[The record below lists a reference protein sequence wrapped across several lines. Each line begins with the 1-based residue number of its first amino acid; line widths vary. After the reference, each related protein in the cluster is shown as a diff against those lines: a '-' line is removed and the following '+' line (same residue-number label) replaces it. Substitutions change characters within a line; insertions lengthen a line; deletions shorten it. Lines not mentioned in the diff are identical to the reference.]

1 VRKLSRDFTLLI
13 GALLV
18 GSVVTCGAGVFGL
31 DRLDGSLEDVVSVDM
46 PRLMTITDLRR
57 RIRTLVVAEN
67 DHILEADPAKAAAI
81 AKDLQ
86 TGAKT
91 TYELFAKYQPLLLPE
106 DAGTWNQLRGDVDA
120 WYALDARVL
129 KLSQARQV
137 AEATALSRTHS
148 KKWEALIKALIAS
161 ADKHLQ
167 AATGESRRVS
177 QTSRVTV
184 VVVFAVSALLGLIAG
199 LFIYRAIRR
208 MLGKVVE
215 LKDRLVAA
223 NEGLE
228 RTVDERTQTIRA
240 ILDHVHFGFFLVG
253 PELRITDGYTRSLSA
268 LLGKDQLAGEL
279 ASACLGF
286 EGDRGADFDMRVT
299 QIFDDLLPEELN
311 CDQIPAR
318 VVRGSQILRIQASA
332 VRGAAGQ
339 VVQVLFG
346 ISDVT
351 DLESAERENRDNR
364 TLLRA
369 LKAPEPFR
377 RFVADLSSRFGSVRD
392 AVQSADEPRARR
404 ELHTIKG
411 NASLH
416 GLADI
421 ASKTHLIEEH
431 DKIELLPVLDL
442 EQAFQSFLES
452 NLDVLGI
459 ERNGAEREV
468 FRIDSAALVELEQAV
483 RDATDLDTLRRTMS
497 HRLDLLRWQPVSRLL
512 GPIDEQ
518 VESLAA
524 RLGKDVTLRVSG
536 GDVTVVPSQ
545 IAPVLAMLPH
555 MLRNALDHGV
565 EPRGARGDK
574 PAQATLGL
582 AFHDTGDA
590 WQIEVSD
597 DGRGID
603 VARLQERA
611 VALGILQ
618 PGAQLSHEQLCTLIL
633 APKLST
639 AEQVS
644 EVSGRGE
651 GMAAVADAVKRTGGT
666 LSIRSDR
673 GAGTTV
679 SISLPKRTA
688 ARAAA

>member
-18 GSVVTCGAGVFGL
+18 GSVVTCGAGIFGL
-31 DRLDGSLEDVVSVDM
+31 GRLDSSLEDVVSVDM

-67 DHILEADPAKAAAI
+67 DHILEADPAKRRAI

-86 TGAKT
+86 AGAKAT
-91 TYELFAKYQPLLLPE
+91 DELFVKYEPFLLPE
-106 DAGTWNQLRGDVDA
+106 DAGRWKALRSDVDN

-129 KLSQARQV
+129 VVSDSRQIP
-137 AEATALSRTHS
+137 EATQLSKTHS
-148 KKWEALIKALIAS
+148 KQWESLIKELIAS

-167 AATGESRRVS
+167 AATVETRRIS
-177 QTSRVTV
+177 STARITV
-184 VVVFAVSALLGLIAG
+184 VGVFAGSALLGLIAG
-199 LFIYRAIRR
+199 LFIYRTIRR
-208 MLGKVVE
+208 MLGEVVS
-215 LKDRLVAA
+215 LKDRLLAA

-268 LLGKDQLAGEL
+268 LLGRDKLAGEL
-279 ASACLGF
+279 ASECLGF
-286 EGDRGADFDMRVT
+286 LGDAGADFEMRVS

-311 CDQIPAR
+311 CDQVPPRI
-318 VVRGSQILRIQASA
+318 VRGNQSLRIQASA
-332 VRGAAGQ
+332 VRDPAGH

-351 DLESAERENRDNR
+351 ELESAERENRDNR

-377 RFVADLSSRFGSVRD
+377 RFVADINARFGSIRE
-392 AVQSADEPRARR
+392 AVQTADEPRARR

-416 GLADI
+416 GLAEI
-421 ASKTHLIEEH
+421 ASRTHQLEEH
-431 DKIELLPVLDL
+431 DRIELPPVLDL
-442 EQAFQSFLES
+442 EQAFQHFLES
-452 NLDVLGI
+452 NLDILGI
-459 ERNGAEREV
+459 DRNGGEREV

-483 RDATDLDTLRRTMS
+483 RDATDLASLRRTMS
-497 HRLDLLRWQPVSRLL
+497 HRLDLLRWQPIARLL
-512 GPIDEQ
+512 GPIEEQ
-518 VESLAA
+518 VESLAQ
-524 RLGKDVTLRVSG
+524 RLGKDVALRVTGSELN
-536 GDVTVVPSQ
+536 VLPSR
-545 IAPVLAMLPH
+545 IAPVLAVLPH
-555 MLRNALDHGV
+555 MLRNALDHGI
-565 EPRGARGDK
+565 EPRGVRGDK
-574 PAQATLGL
+574 PATAILEL
-582 AFHDTGDA
+582 AFHETGDSWRIA
-590 WQIEVSD
+590 VTD

-603 VARLQERA
+603 VDRLRERA
-611 VALGILQ
+611 IEIGVIARDAPLT
-618 PGAQLSHEQLCTLIL
+618 HDQLCQLIF

-639 AEQVS
+639 AEHVS
-644 EVSGRGE
+644 EFSGRGE
-651 GMAAVADAVKRTGGT
+651 GMAAVADAVKRAGGT
-666 LSIRSDR
+666 ITVRSA
-673 GAGTTV
+673 GGQGTT
-679 SISLPKRTA
+679 ITIDLPKATA